1 MIRTLSI
8 VAAIRVY
15 DENSASLPWAL
26 SALQFPKG
34 QAYVEYIPH
43 PQCAVK
49 PHVVKFWNEE
59 REIHYGYAHFCN
71 LQDWYQKCLRD

>member
-1 MIRTLSI
+1 MKIQLDEMNWKSDKWQSCKTDKKIIRTLSI
-8 VAAIRVY
+8 AAAIRVY

-49 PHVVKFWNEE
+49 PHDVKFWNE
-59 REIHYGYAHFCN
+59 
-71 LQDWYQKCLRD
+71 

>member
-1 MIRTLSI
+1 MKRIGKVVNGKVVKLIQKMIRTLSI
-8 VAAIRVY
+8 AAAIRVY

-49 PHVVKFWNEE
+49 PHVVKFWNE
-59 REIHYGYAHFCN
+59 
-71 LQDWYQKCLRD
+71 

>member
-1 MIRTLSI
+1 MDEINWESGKWQNCKTDIKMIRTLSI
-8 VAAIRVY
+8 AAAIRVY

-49 PHVVKFWNEE
+49 PHVVKFWNE
-59 REIHYGYAHFCN
+59 
-71 LQDWYQKCLRD
+71 

>member
-8 VAAIRVY
+8 AAAIRVY

-59 REIHYGYAHFCN
+59 REIQNG
-71 LQDWYQKCLRD
+71 